1 MSTANETLV
10 RTAYAAYEQ
19 GDVTAL
25 LNTVDPDLEWTY
37 LDPSEANPE
46 PRICHGRG
54 ELESAPAAAAQAGF
68 ERAARG
74 AHRQR

>member
-10 RTAYAAYEQ
+10 RTAYDAYEQ

-25 LNTVDPDLEWTY
+25 LDTVDPNLEWTY

-46 PRICHGRG
+46 PQICRGRG
-54 ELESAPAAAAQAGF
+54 ELEIALQ
-68 ERAARG
+68 RQLRG
-74 AHRQR
+74 V